1 MTEGRLDGKVAIV
14 TGAGRGIGAACALE
28 LARAGASVVLAARS
42 ADELEHVEG
51 SIASGARALAVRTDV
66 SKTSDLEHLV
76 DSAVKEFG
84 GVDVL
89 LNNAGV
95 MPPAKQIY
103 KVDLEEW
110 ERVMAVNV
118 RAPWYLGNL
127 VHRHMKSRGGGVVIN
142 VASTSGL
149 HHDIGLGVYSIS
161 KAAVVMLTKVQ
172 AKEWARDRIRVNGI
186 APGVVRTE
194 LATDLL
200 RYLEAHGEKP
210 NPMNMVGEPDDI
222 SRLVR
227 YLATDESRYMTGSV
241 IRIDGGELL

>member
-42 ADELEHVEG
+42 ADELKQVEG
-51 SIASGARALAVRTDV
+51 SIADGGRALRVRTDV
-66 SKTSDLEHLV
+66 SKTSDLERLV
-76 DSAVKEFG
+76 DTAVKEFG
-84 GVDVL
+84 GVDLL

-103 KVDLEEW
+103 KVDLAEW

-127 VHRHMKSRGGGVVIN
+127 VHRHMKARGGGVVIN

-161 KAAVVMLTKVQ
+161 KAAVVMLTNVQ

-200 RYLEAHGEKP
+200 QYLETHGEKP
-210 NPMNMVGEPDDI
+210 NPMNMVGEPEDI

>member
-14 TGAGRGIGAACALE
+14 TGAGRGIGAACAVE

-42 ADELEHVEG
+42 ADELEQVEG
-51 SIASGARALAVRTDV
+51 SIADDARALAVRTDV
-66 SKTSDLEHLV
+66 SKTSDLERLV

-89 LNNAGV
+89 INNAGV
-95 MPPAKQIY
+95 MPAAKQIY

-161 KAAVVMLTKVQ
+161 KAAVVMLTNVQ
-172 AKEWARDRIRVNGI
+172 AKEWARDRIRVNAI

-200 RYLEAHGEKP
+200 QYLETHGEKP

>member
-14 TGAGRGIGAACALE
+14 TGAGRGIGAACAVE
-28 LARAGASVVLAARS
+28 LARAGALVVLAARS
-42 ADELEHVEG
+42 VSELERVEA
-51 SIASGARALAVRTDV
+51 SIGDGARALAVPTDV
-66 SKTSDLEHLV
+66 SKTSDLERLV

-103 KVDLEEW
+103 KVDLQEW
-110 ERVMAVNV
+110 EQVMAVNV

-127 VHRHMKSRGGGVVIN
+127 VHGHMKARGGGVVIN
-142 VASTSGL
+142 VTSTSGL
-149 HHDIGLGVYSIS
+149 HHDIGLGVYGIS
-161 KAAVVMLTKVQ
+161 KAAVVMLTNVQ
-172 AKEWARDRIRVNGI
+172 AKEWARDGIRVNAI

-194 LATDLL
+194 LASGLL
-200 RYLEAHGEKP
+200 HYLETHGHKP
-210 NPMNMVGEPDDI
+210 NPMNIVGEPEDI

>member
-42 ADELEHVEG
+42 ADELKQVEG
-51 SIASGARALAVRTDV
+51 SIADGGRALRVRTDV
-66 SKTSDLEHLV
+66 SKTSDLERLV
-76 DSAVKEFG
+76 DTAVKEFG
-84 GVDVL
+84 GVDLL

-103 KVDLEEW
+103 KVDLAEW

-127 VHRHMKSRGGGVVIN
+127 VHRHMKARGGGVVIN

-149 HHDIGLGVYSIS
+149 HHDIGLGAYSIS
-161 KAAVVMLTKVQ
+161 KAAVVMLTNVQ
-172 AKEWARDRIRVNGI
+172 AKEWARDRIRVNAI

-200 RYLEAHGEKP
+200 QYLETHGEKP
-210 NPMNMVGEPDDI
+210 NPMNMVGEPEDI